1 MSPIPSFGQSARP
14 GLGGERPAST
24 SVRWPTAAVGASPQS
39 TCPTATCAS
48 TAATTPS
55 TFAWSWTRPAPRD
68 TRLGLR
74 RQPMPAGAAPAGGC
88 TPSPAERVLPCAG
101 LGRGAA
107 DPVQQLGGDHFDL
120 SHAGQVELARKAAAI
135 GVEMFCV
142 DDGWFGARRNDH
154 AGLGDWVVS
163 PEVFPDGLDPLID
176 EVHRLG
182 MRFGIW
188 VEPEM
193 VNPDSDLYRQ
203 HPDWVLHF
211 PGRPRTEARYQLDP
225 GLRATG
231 GSRPPSTTVL
241 DDLLSRHAI
250 DFIKWDM
257 NRNVTEPGSAA
268 GQAIWRSIPRPCTV
282 SWTGCAAS
290 IRICPSKAARAAAAV
305 STWESWP
312 APTSSG
318 PATTPTPSTVSASR
332 RAAAWSTRPWR
343 WRHGSPMCRT
353 TRPAASAR

>member
-1 MSPIPSFGQSARP
+1 M
-14 GLGGERPAST
+14 
-24 SVRWPTAAVGASPQS
+24 
-39 TCPTATCAS
+39 
-48 TAATTPS
+48 
-55 TFAWSWTRPAPRD
+55 
-68 TRLGLR
+68 
-74 RQPMPAGAAPAGGC
+74 
-88 TPSPAERVLPCAG
+88 
-101 LGRGAA
+101 
-107 DPVQQLGGDHFDL
+107 
-120 SHAGQVELARKAAAI
+120 
-135 GVEMFCV
+135 
-142 DDGWFGARRNDH
+142 
-154 AGLGDWVVS
+154 VS

-211 PGRPRTEARYQLDP
+211 PGRPRSEARTQLILDF
-225 GLRATG
+225 G
-231 GSRPPSTTVL
+231 RPEVVTTIYDVL
-241 DDLLSRHAI
+241 DHLLSQHAI

-257 NRNVTEPGSAA
+257 NRNVSEPGSAA
-268 GQAIWRSIPRPCTV
+268 GQAIWRQHTEAVYSIMDRLRRQHPHL
-282 SWTGCAAS
+282 S
-290 IRICPSKAARAAAAV
+290 IESCSAAAAV

-353 TRPAASAR
+353 SRPVASAR